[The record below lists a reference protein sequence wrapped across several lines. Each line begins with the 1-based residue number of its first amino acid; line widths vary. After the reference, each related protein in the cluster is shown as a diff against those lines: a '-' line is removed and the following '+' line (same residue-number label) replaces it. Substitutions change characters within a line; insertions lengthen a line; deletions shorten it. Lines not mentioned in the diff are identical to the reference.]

1 MPSNLLEL
9 EYLQPKFYYNQRK
22 KNLQINHEF
31 MVFYANSTLNLLDI
45 IPFHYSAIHLYHSIV
60 PIILSKWSKNVSF
73 SLGQMFSRNM
83 WINIQF
89 SSRQHSIWIRFDSIA
104 FDSILIVRI
113 LIWNFR
119 NQNIVQKFK

>member
-60 PIILSKWSKNVSF
+60 PIILSK
-73 SLGQMFSRNM
+73 
-83 WINIQF
+83 
-89 SSRQHSIWIRFDSIA
+89 
-104 FDSILIVRI
+104 
-113 LIWNFR
+113 
-119 NQNIVQKFK
+119 